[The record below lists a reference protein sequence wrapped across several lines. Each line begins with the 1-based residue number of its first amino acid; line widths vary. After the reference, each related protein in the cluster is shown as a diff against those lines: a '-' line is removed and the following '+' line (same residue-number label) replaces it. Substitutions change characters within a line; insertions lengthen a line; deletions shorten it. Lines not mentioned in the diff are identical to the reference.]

1 MAAGGNLDFQLKTV
15 KLMSEMNSVTPNHI
29 KIMCYTSI
37 YSFVVPEITLPQ
49 LFKMASG
56 GHLEFLNMLIFSS
69 IFFNT
74 LVYTIY

>member
-29 KIMCYTSI
+29 KIMCHTSI

-49 LFKMASG
+49 LFNMASS
-56 GHLEFLNMLIFSS
+56 GHLELKKCL
-69 IFFNT
+69 FFP
-74 LVYTIY
+74 